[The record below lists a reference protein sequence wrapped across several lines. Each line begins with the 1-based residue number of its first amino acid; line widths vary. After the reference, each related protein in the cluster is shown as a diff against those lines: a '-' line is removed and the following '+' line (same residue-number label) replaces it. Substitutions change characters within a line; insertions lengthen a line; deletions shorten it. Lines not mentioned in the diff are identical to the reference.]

1 MTSTTTDPTPTA
13 AIDPERVQAFLER
26 AIGDCGGALGV
37 ALAALGDRLGLFAA
51 MADGRPVQAGELAAR
66 TATHERY
73 VREWLNAQA
82 AGGYVVYTARDDAYT
97 LPAEHALV
105 LLGDGPADLGGQFR
119 AVAAALAAGE
129 RLETRFRS
137 GEGLG
142 WHEQD
147 HDLFCGVERGFA
159 ASYRTSL
166 VSEWLPALDGVV
178 ERLRAGAR
186 VADIG
191 CGHGS
196 STIIMAQAFPQS
208 RFIGFDYHAAS
219 IDTARRR
226 AQEAGVADR
235 VRFEVA
241 TAAAYPGT
249 DYDLVCCFDAL
260 HDMGDPVGAARHVR
274 ATLTPAGTW
283 LVVEP
288 FAGDR
293 IEDNLN
299 PIGRLY
305 YGMSTLL
312 CTPGSL
318 SQPGRAGLGA
328 QAGEAR
334 LREVLGDA
342 GFTHVRRAAE
352 TPLNLVLE
360 VRV

>member
-1 MTSTTTDPTPTA
+1 MTTTTMDSTPAA
-13 AIDPERVQAFLER
+13 AIDPERLEAFLGR
-26 AIGDCGGALGV
+26 AIADCGGALGV
-37 ALAALGDRLGLFAA
+37 VLAALGDRLGLFAA
-51 MADGRPVQAGELAAR
+51 MADGRPVSAGELAAR
-66 TATHERY
+66 TGTNERY
-73 VREWLNAQA
+73 LREWLNAQA
-82 AGGYVVYTARDDAYT
+82 AGGYVIYTPHDDAYT
-97 LPAEHALV
+97 LPLEHALV
-105 LLGDGPADLGGQFR
+105 LNGDGPADLGGQFR
-119 AVAAALAAGE
+119 AVAGALAARE
-129 RLETRFRS
+129 RLEERFRT

-147 HDLFCGVERGFA
+147 HDVFCGVERGFA
-159 ASYRTSL
+159 AGYRTNL

-178 ERLRAGAR
+178 ERLQAGAR
-186 VADIG
+186 VADVG
-191 CGHGS
+191 CGHGI

-208 RFIGFDYHAAS
+208 RFVGFDYHAAS
-219 IDTARRR
+219 IEVARQR
-226 AQEAGVADR
+226 ADEAGVADR

-241 TAAAYPGT
+241 TAAAYPGRS
-249 DYDLVCCFDAL
+249 YDLVCCFDAL

-274 ATLTPAGTW
+274 STLAADGTW

-288 FAGDR
+288 FAGDH
-293 IEDNLN
+293 IEDNLT

-334 LREVLGDA
+334 LCEVAGEA
-342 GFTHVRRAAE
+342 GFTHVRRAAQ

-360 VRV
+360 LRR

>member
-1 MTSTTTDPTPTA
+1 MTTTTDPTPTTE
-13 AIDPERVQAFLER
+13 IDPERLEAFFGQAV
-26 AIGDCGGALGV
+26 ADCGGALGV
-37 ALAALGDRLGLFAA
+37 VLAALGDRLGLFAA
-51 MADGRPVQAGELAAR
+51 MADGRPVSAGELAAR
-66 TATHERY
+66 TGTHERY
-73 VREWLNAQA
+73 VREWLNTLA
-82 AGGYVVYTARDDAYT
+82 AGNYITYTAQDDAYT
-97 LPAEHALV
+97 LPPEHALV
-105 LLGDGPADLGGQFR
+105 LLGGGPADLGGEFR
-119 AVAAALAAGE
+119 AVAAALSARE
-129 RLETRFRS
+129 RLEERFRT
-137 GEGLG
+137 GEGIG

-159 ASYRTSL
+159 AGYRASL

-178 ERLRAGAR
+178 ERLQAGAR
-186 VADIG
+186 VADVG

-208 RFIGFDYHAAS
+208 RFVGFDYHAAS
-219 IDTARRR
+219 IETARER
-226 AQEAGVADR
+226 AEDAGVADR

-249 DYDLVCCFDAL
+249 GYDLVCCFDAL

-274 ATLTPAGTW
+274 ATLAPGGTW
-283 LVVEP
+283 MVVEP
-288 FAGDR
+288 LAGDR

-334 LREVLGDA
+334 LREVVEEG
-342 GFTHVRRAAE
+342 GFSHVRRAAE
-352 TPLNLVLE
+352 TPLNMVLE